1 MNNIESIS
9 RKKLMQLSFV
19 MVLGFA
25 ILGLSIVLRENRI
38 ISEWNGEIYRIENVN
53 SLDAAFAHPYNKAID
68 NAGTLAFIFAHLIVC
83 TVCFLIPGIEAI
95 KKRACLKAVVFDFI
109 VYIESWA
116 YTFGVYRILKTVG
129 GRIRPYMYFPNPSL
143 KDIAEGD
150 FISSWPSGHSSVV
163 FLAGAFLFWWLK
175 DSPMKPASKKILMA
189 AVLVIGILT
198 MVLRILS
205 GNHFPTD
212 VLTGAFIGFVVASIV
227 SVANRKILTN

>member
-9 RKKLMQLSFV
+9 RKKAA
-19 MVLGFA
+19 VLVLIMIFGFA
-25 ILGLSIVLRENRI
+25 VLGLSILLRENRTI
-38 ISEWNGEIYRIENVN
+38 PDWNGEIYNIENVN
-53 SLDAAFAHPYNKAID
+53 AFDAALAHPYNRAID
-68 NAGTLAFIFAHLIVC
+68 KAGTLAFVFAHLIVC
-83 TVCFLIPGIEAI
+83 ALCFLIPGIKAL
-95 KKRACLKAVVFDFI
+95 KKPRDLISVIMDFVI
-109 VYIESWA
+109 YGECWA

-163 FLAGAFLFWWLK
+163 FLAVAFLFWWLK
-175 DSPMKPASKKILMA
+175 DSPMKPAAKKMLMA
-189 AVLVIGILT
+189 SALAIGILT

-212 VLTGAFIGFVVASIV
+212 VLTGALVGLTAASVVFVSNKKVLS
-227 SVANRKILTN
+227 K